1 VADTGTNQ
9 VIRKIGPV
17 GGVGGIRPFTING
30 SQSLAFITLTGFLG
44 FQVADI
50 STGKI
55 LYTVTVQGFPITGRA
70 ASASSHGISLSPDE
84 REIYLM
90 DSVHSYVHVFDVTGL
105 PESAPRQVADI
116 QLVGTVSGR
125 ERPCAYDCLK
135 DGWLHHSR
143 NGRYVFVG
151 DSGDVIDTTLR
162 KTAMTLP
169 ALVNSRKAIEINFE
183 DSVPL
188 PTWAM
193 NNRSSIGGGRPS
205 IRL

>member
-1 VADTGTNQ
+1 
-9 VIRKIGPV
+9 
-17 GGVGGIRPFTING
+17 
-30 SQSLAFITLTGFLG
+30 
-44 FQVADI
+44 
-50 STGKI
+50 
-55 LYTVTVQGFPITGRA
+55 
-70 ASASSHGISLSPDE
+70 
-84 REIYLM
+84 M

-193 NNRSSIGGGRPS
+193 NNRSSLGAVALRSAFRIAFSPYFCREQAES
-205 IRL
+205 KQK